1 MTDKVNEG
9 SAAML
14 GSAAKCRPIGAYV
27 HTPTYDDL
35 TAEIARL
42 RLTASE
48 REALR
53 VAVVEMRDHM
63 VYGCARRYGVA
74 ETLQSLLDRL
84 K

>member
-1 MTDKVNEG
+1 MTMADGVDEG

-35 TAEIARL
+35 VAEIARL
-42 RLTASE
+42 RLTDAE
-48 REALR
+48 REAVKRAAGFVEELAHPETSLTAAALR
-53 VAVVEMRDHM
+53 E
-63 VYGCARRYGVA
+63 
-74 ETLQSLLDRL
+74 LLERL

>member
-1 MTDKVNEG
+1 MADGVDDG

-27 HTPTYDDL
+27 HTPTHDDL
-35 TAEIARL
+35 VAEIARL
-42 RLTASE
+42 RLTKNE

-53 VAVVEMRDHM
+53 VAVVEMRDHTA
-63 VYGCARRYGVA
+63 YGFGHRYGVA